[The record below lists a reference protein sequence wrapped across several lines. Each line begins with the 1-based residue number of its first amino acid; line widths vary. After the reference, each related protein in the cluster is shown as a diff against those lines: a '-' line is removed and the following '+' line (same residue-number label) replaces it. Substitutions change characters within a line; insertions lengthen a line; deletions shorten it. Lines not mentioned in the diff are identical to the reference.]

1 MSMKING
8 GKALADALRNAS
20 EDVQQQASDAVLD
33 FATDMHSDVVRAV
46 QRGPASGVV
55 YEKYTPR
62 RTHQASDSGEAPMSD
77 TGRLA
82 SSIYFQQRGKFS
94 VAVGTKLKYAK
105 WLEYGTRDKKILPR
119 PFFRPAF
126 ERGKAEFRRT
136 MERILGSALR

>member
-20 EDVQQQASDAVLD
+20 KDVQQEASNAVLD

-46 QRGPASGVV
+46 QRGPASGLV

-62 RTHQASDSGEAPMSD
+62 RTHQASARDEAPMSD

-82 SSIYFQQRGKFS
+82 SSIYFEQRGKVS
-94 VAVGTKLKYAK
+94 AVVGTKIEYAAF
-105 WLEYGTRDKKILPR
+105 LEYGTRDKKILPR
-119 PFFRPAF
+119 PFFRPAY

>member
-20 EDVQQQASDAVLD
+20 KDVQQEASDAVLD

-62 RTHQASDSGEAPMSD
+62 RTHQASAPGEAPMSD

-82 SSIYFQQRGKFS
+82 SSIYFQQRGKVSS
-94 VAVGTKLKYAK
+94 VVGTKIEYAAF
-105 WLEYGTRDKKILPR
+105 LEYGTRRMAKR
-119 PFFRPAF
+119 PFFAPAF
-126 ERGKAEFRRT
+126 ERGKRVFAAALKKA
-136 MERILGSALR
+136 IGGALR

>member
-1 MSMKING
+1 MKING

-20 EDVQQQASDAVLD
+20 KDVQQQASDAVLD

-62 RTHQASDSGEAPMSD
+62 RTHQASAPGQAPMSD

-82 SSIYFQQRGKFS
+82 SSIYFQQRGKVS
-94 VAVGTKLKYAK
+94 AVVGTKIQYAAF
-105 WLEYGTRDKKILPR
+105 LEYGTRRMAKR
-119 PFFRPAF
+119 PFFAPAF

>member
-1 MSMKING
+1 MSIKING

-20 EDVQQQASDAVLD
+20 KDVQQEASDAVFD
-33 FATDMHSDVVRAV
+33 FGTDLHQDISDSIQYGSRT
-46 QRGPASGVV
+46 GVV

-62 RTHQASDSGEAPMSD
+62 RTHQASAPLEAPKSD
-77 TGRLA
+77 QGGLVG
-82 SSIYFQQRGKFS
+82 SIYLHERGKFS

-105 WLEYGTRDKKILPR
+105 ALEYGTRDEKIQPR

-136 MERILGSALR
+136 MERIIGSALK